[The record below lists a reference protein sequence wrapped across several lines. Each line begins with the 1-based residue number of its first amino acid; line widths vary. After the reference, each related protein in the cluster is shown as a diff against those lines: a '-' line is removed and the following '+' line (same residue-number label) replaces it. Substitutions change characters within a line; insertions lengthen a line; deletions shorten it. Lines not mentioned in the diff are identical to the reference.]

1 VAGQITTNDQRSM
14 AGIPGIADI
23 PGLNLAATDNTRMKE
38 EDELLIVITPH
49 VVASQALAT
58 DEIWVSEK

>member
-1 VAGQITTNDQRSM
+1 M